1 VHNTPYVSWH
11 ETSGTTT
18 STFVGHFE
26 GNPTNPV
33 FHIDTGAIPTTTPAA
48 SDDDVTDVRPPVA
61 STCPDDPFTGD
72 GSTCPGGA
80 VGTPFFAYTNNANG
94 GPRALFAQAYLP
106 GTVATG
112 AASGI
117 TQRTATVAAGVNTDG
132 ASALVHF
139 DYGTSTAYGSTTPE
153 QLLAPAAGTSTSVSA
168 PLASLPAGTLIHY
181 RVVAQTDFGTVD
193 GPDATFKT
201 LTVGKPT
208 VTHASLRGV
217 ARRKAKLTFTIK
229 AGTNAPAIKT
239 IQISLPNGLGFSHS
253 SKKLKKGIKVNG
265 AGGRHLKFRAKLS
278 NGTLRIT
285 LQTAATE
292 IHVSIGAPA
301 ITVSGHLAR
310 QVKHRKVK
318 KLVVV
323 LKVTDVSGKT
333 TRLRLKLRVS

>member
-1 VHNTPYVSWH
+1 
-11 ETSGTTT
+11 
-18 STFVGHFE
+18 
-26 GNPTNPV
+26 
-33 FHIDTGAIPTTTPAA
+33 
-48 SDDDVTDVRPPVA
+48 
-61 STCPDDPFTGD
+61 
-72 GSTCPGGA
+72 
-80 VGTPFFAYTNNANG
+80 
-94 GPRALFAQAYLP
+94 
-106 GTVATG
+106 
-112 AASGI
+112 
-117 TQRTATVAAGVNTDG
+117 
-132 ASALVHF
+132 
-139 DYGTSTAYGSTTPE
+139 
-153 QLLAPAAGTSTSVSA
+153 
-168 PLASLPAGTLIHY
+168 LIHY
-181 RVVAQTDFGTVD
+181 RVVAQTDFSTVD
-193 GPDATFKT
+193 GHDATFKT

-208 VTHASLRGV
+208 VPHASLSGV
-217 ARRKAKLTFTIK
+217 ARRKAKLTFTIN
-229 AGTNAPAIKT
+229 AGSNAPAIKT

-318 KLVVV
+318 RLVVV